1 MASVADLAE
10 EKHLR
15 ELAASDVLDAG
26 TKLAEEGTVSLGKF
40 GPLEVAASVEEGAET
55 YEVQLL
61 GGEELRWS
69 CTCPQGQSGSFCKH
83 CVAVARETWL
93 RSPARRTGND

>member
-15 ELAASDVLDAG
+15 ELASGDTLGAG
-26 TKLAEEGTVSLGKF
+26 TKLAEGGAVSLGKV
-40 GPLEVAASVEEGAET
+40 GPQEVAASVEDGAET
-55 YEVQLL
+55 YEIRLL

-69 CTCPQGQSGSFCKH
+69 CTCRQGQSGSFCKH

-93 RSPARRTGND
+93 RSPARRTGKR